1 MEVDTVDPPHEGGLR
16 GKEGAGSSLPGFQAA
31 AVQASTS
38 LGPALETDSA
48 GLGKVGLG

>member
-31 AVQASTS
+31 AVQASLQES
-38 LGPALETDSA
+38 REALPVSTAAE
-48 GLGKVGLG
+48 